1 MSLNA
6 TNEEFKKFILSTV
19 SAQPFGLELLDGFD
33 PSTNNIELEKLLNLY
48 FPNGTIMAISF
59 THSRNDFIASF
70 NINPTKSTNIIKF
83 YLDPTTQKINSAG
96 LFGGNQDSS
105 LDFANHLLGSI
116 YSFKAERLKVGV
128 SRFGKNSILSP
139 DAANL
144 PEVLNIL
151 QGDTS
156 RFKRFNSYIAKV
168 FPQIFQVTV
177 RPSPNRESDLEI
189 VVWNEDPEMERS
201 DLAVPLV
208 ECGTGISQVLA
219 ILYVVL
225 TADIPK
231 VIIIDEPNSFLH
243 PGAAKKLIEI
253 FKEHPQHQFII
264 STHSPSTLAAS
275 NPKTIHVVRIKDAE
289 SSIETIDLTETNNQ
303 QAYLAEIGVKL
314 SDVFGADNILWV
326 EGKTEEICFPKIVE
340 KMSGVSLMGTTIAA
354 VVNTGDFYKKRNPE
368 LIFSV
373 YEKLCKGK
381 GLLPPAIGFVFDSEK
396 LSSKE
401 KQDLKR
407 RSNDKVI
414 FLPRRMFEN
423 YLLNAKAISQLLD
436 TELGEFDL
444 SEQVIIDWLAQ
455 NKWDRQYLDQRLAK
469 DKTENEWL
477 VGVDG
482 AKLLKNLLSD
492 LTNGKLAFD
501 KIKHSVFLCTWIIE
515 NSFED
520 LNEIQEML
528 LSVLNPS
535 KLSK

>member
-1 MSLNA
+1 
-6 TNEEFKKFILSTV
+6 
-19 SAQPFGLELLDGFD
+19 
-33 PSTNNIELEKLLNLY
+33 
-48 FPNGTIMAISF
+48 
-59 THSRNDFIASF
+59 
-70 NINPTKSTNIIKF
+70 
-83 YLDPTTQKINSAG
+83 
-96 LFGGNQDSS
+96 
-105 LDFANHLLGSI
+105 
-116 YSFKAERLKVGV
+116 
-128 SRFGKNSILSP
+128 
-139 DAANL
+139 
-144 PEVLNIL
+144 
-151 QGDTS
+151 
-156 RFKRFNSYIAKV
+156 
-168 FPQIFQVTV
+168 
-177 RPSPNRESDLEI
+177 
-189 VVWNEDPEMERS
+189 
-201 DLAVPLV
+201 
-208 ECGTGISQVLA
+208 
-219 ILYVVL
+219 
-225 TADIPK
+225 
-231 VIIIDEPNSFLH
+231 
-243 PGAAKKLIEI
+243 
-253 FKEHPQHQFII
+253 
-264 STHSPSTLAAS
+264 
-275 NPKTIHVVRIKDAE
+275 
-289 SSIETIDLTETNNQ
+289 
-303 QAYLAEIGVKL
+303 
-314 SDVFGADNILWV
+314 
-326 EGKTEEICFPKIVE
+326 
-340 KMSGVSLMGTTIAA
+340 MSGVSLMGTTIAA